1 MKTISAYTP
10 WLDKLAVSTSALC
23 AIHCLS
29 LPLLLGFLPALGST
43 IFGQE
48 SFHTMLLWLVIPL
61 SLFALSM
68 GCRKHKD
75 LRVLLIGFAGLVVL
89 IAAAVMGHDLL
100 SETGER
106 VMTLI
111 GASAIAAGHL
121 LNYSLCRRVQC
132 AHE

>member
-121 LNYSLCRRVQC
+121 RNYSLCRRVQC